1 MNVAE
6 SRTPVGPLQA
16 EALQAL
22 RDAAW
27 RVIQEHKRLG
37 MPLIQWRDGKVV
49 EVPPEEAEAEYL
61 AAKAEDDAVKTRNG
75 A

>member
-1 MNVAE
+1 MNVAQ
-6 SRTPVGPLQA
+6 SRTPSGPLQA

-27 RVIQEHKRLG
+27 GVIQEHKRLG
-37 MPLIQWRDGKVV
+37 MPLLQWRDGKVV

-61 AAKAEDDAVKTRNG
+61 AAKAQAVAGQTRNG
-75 A
+75 T